1 MDEEDD
7 DNSDLEDELELGGQ
21 PEGVDPA
28 SGASVKVNKS
38 VRMAVGEAEGRLRE
52 GDDEPACGCDP
63 ACTYRKQ
70 WPLNAAGK
78 HLGCHCRGDSLARQ
92 CVSNSWDGLTLECS

>member
-1 MDEEDD
+1 VDEEDD

-38 VRMAVGEAEGRLRE
+38 VRMAVGEPEGRLRE
-52 GDDEPACGCDP
+52 AGGDFECGYHPAC
-63 ACTYRKQ
+63 AYREQ
-70 WPLNAAGK
+70 WPLNAAGSK
-78 HLGCHCRGDSLARQ
+78 RLVLSMQWR
-92 CVSNSWDGLTLECS
+92 